1 MDVIAGL
8 GLMFDSS
15 ANEGNDS
22 SSSSETTE
30 TEVKKL
36 EVVAPAEVYYYDTVE
51 QVQEVAD
58 YDIPHIIREVYADG
72 TNRYYQLLINGLDTI
87 EERVI
92 GIVDLQTQR
101 QINIVSEV

>member
-1 MDVIAGL
+1 
-8 GLMFDSS
+8 MFGSS
-15 ANEGNDS
+15 GNEGNDS
-22 SSSSETTE
+22 SSETTE
-30 TEVKKL
+30 TTEVKKL
-36 EVVAPAEVYYYDTVE
+36 EAVAPAEVYYYDTVE
-51 QVQEVAD
+51 QVQDVAD

-72 TNRYYQLLINGLDTI
+72 TNRYYHLLISDIDTT

>member
-1 MDVIAGL
+1 
-8 GLMFDSS
+8 MFGSS
-15 ANEGNDS
+15 DNEGNDS
-22 SSSSETTE
+22 SSGTTE

-72 TNRYYQLLINGLDTI
+72 TNRYYQLLINGLDTT